1 LLLEDKENIWDFV
14 LQQATWFDC
23 VIQKL
28 KKRKDWRMSDIWIY
42 VGVIAGFISIGVA
55 LFLFYWVKKQD
66 PGSAKAQEVASWIK
80 AGARSYLK
88 RLYTALGILAVIIGI
103 IISII
108 FSLHL
113 GEAGGGE
120 FDLTNGLKMAGA
132 FIFGALCSSIAGYMG
147 MGVAVEANVRT
158 ATAAKESLN
167 KAFRLSFYAGSVM
180 GLAMVGLAVIG
191 MSVIFLLTRE
201 AEAVLGFSFGASTLA
216 LLAKAGGG
224 IYTKTADIA
233 ADLVGKVEVGI
244 PEDDPRNPAVVADNV
259 GDNVGDVAGM
269 GADIFDSYVA
279 SAVAVML
286 LGSTMA
292 NNPNQQYTI
301 LPLVICT
308 LGIVASLIGIQFVR
322 VKENGRPGAALNR
335 GTIITCIIFGAFM
348 VALVL
353 LGKMNLSILWSTLIG
368 LVVGVIIGFTSDYYT
383 SDQYKPVNETAK
395 VSGSGA
401 AITIITGFSYGL
413 VSIVPSIIG
422 IIIAMVLSFYLSEAS
437 GLGGVYGI
445 GISAVGMLAI
455 SGMIVSADAY
465 GPIVDNA
472 RGISE
477 MADMGQEVID
487 RADILDSAGNTAKA
501 ITKGFSISAAA
512 LTVLAL
518 FAAYAEVIEKTGITI
533 SISLR
538 DPLVVA
544 GVLAGAMTPP
554 LFSALTM
561 LSVTHNAFDMIEEI
575 RGQFRDNPGIL
586 AGTALPDYEK
596 CVGLAAQ
603 GALTSLIL
611 PAFLAVGFPLI
622 IGFILGPNALGGFL
636 GGSIFT
642 GVIFAL
648 LMSNAGG
655 LWDNSKKFIESGQYG
670 GVGSEAHKAGVVGD
684 TVGDPFKDTA
694 GPSLNTLITVMSLV
708 SSLFA
713 PVIAAFHL
721 F

>member
-1 LLLEDKENIWDFV
+1 ME
-14 LQQATWFDC
+14 QTWLYIGIGASF
-23 VIQKL
+23 L
-28 KKRKDWRMSDIWIY
+28 
-42 VGVIAGFISIGVA
+42 SIGVA
-55 LFLFYWVKKQD
+55 IILYFWVKRQT
-66 PGSAKAQEVASWIK
+66 PGTEKAQEVASWIRE
-80 AGARSYLK
+80 GAQSYLK
-88 RLYTALGILAVIIGI
+88 RLYVALGIVAVILGFI
-103 IISII
+103 IAVV
-108 FSLHL
+108 FS
-113 GEAGGGE
+113 
-120 FDLTNGLKMAGA
+120 FDLTEIGSGNAAIVPLNGIKMAGT
-132 FIFGALCSSIAGYMG
+132 FIAGSVCSAIAGYMG
-147 MGVAVEANVRT
+147 MSIAVEANVRT
-158 ATAAKESLN
+158 ATAANESLN

-180 GLAMVGLAVIG
+180 GLAMVGLAVLG
-191 MSVIFLLTRE
+191 MVVIYMLTGS
-201 AEAVLGFSFGASTLA
+201 ADAVLGFSFGASALA

-286 LGSTMA
+286 LGATTTDASGIS
-292 NNPNQQYTI
+292 YI
-301 LPLVICT
+301 VLPLVLCT
-308 LGIVASLIGIQFVR
+308 LGIFASLLGIQFVR
-322 VKENGRPGAALNR
+322 VGKNGKPGPALNF
-335 GTIITCIIFGAFM
+335 GTIITTIIFAIM
-348 VALVL
+348 VVALVL
-353 LGKMNLSILWSTLIG
+353 MGHINIGVLWATLTG
-368 LVVGVIIGFTSDYYT
+368 LITGVLIGFTSDYFT
-383 SDQYKPVNETAK
+383 SDSYKPVHETAR

-413 VSIVPSIIG
+413 ISIVPSVIG
-422 IIIAMVLSFYLSEAS
+422 ISIATLLSYNLAENAGIS
-437 GLGGVYGI
+437 GVYGI

-472 RGISE
+472 RGIAE
-477 MADMGQEVID
+477 MAGMDSSVIATTD
-487 RADILDSAGNTAKA
+487 TLDSAGNTAKA

-518 FAAYAEVIEKTGITI
+518 FAAYAEVVTAAGVEINM
-533 SISLR
+533 SLR
-538 DPLVVA
+538 DPIVVA
-544 GVLAGAMTPP
+544 GVFLGAMTPP

-575 RGQFRDNPGIL
+575 RRQFREEPGIL
-586 AGTALPDYEK
+586 AGTVKPDYK
-596 CVGLAAQ
+596 TCVGLAAQ
-603 GALTSLIL
+603 GALTSLIM
-611 PAFLAVGFPLI
+611 PAFLAVGLPLLV
-622 IGFILGPNALGGFL
+622 GFLLGPNALGGFL
-636 GGSIFT
+636 GGAIFT

-648 LMSNAGG
+648 LMANAGG
-655 LWDNSKKFIESGQYG
+655 LWDNAKKYIETGKFG
-670 GVGSEAHKAGVVGD
+670 GPGSEAHKAGVVGD

-713 PVIAAFHL
+713 PIIAAFHL